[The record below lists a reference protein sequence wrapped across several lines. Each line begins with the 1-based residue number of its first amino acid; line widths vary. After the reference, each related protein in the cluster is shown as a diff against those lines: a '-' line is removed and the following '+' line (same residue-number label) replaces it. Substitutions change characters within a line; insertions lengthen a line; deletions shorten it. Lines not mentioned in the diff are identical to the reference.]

1 MSESDL
7 AQELQSSEVNR
18 IRLEGVIEGMQ
29 YVLGHLERV
38 AHPATPDIVYSVEQP
53 D

>member
-1 MSESDL
+1 MSERDL
-7 AQELQSSEVNR
+7 AHLYGADQS
-18 IRLEGVIEGMQ
+18 RLEGVIEGMQ
-29 YVLGHLERV
+29 YVLRHLERV